1 MILKPIK
8 NYGKGYEYKL
18 YKHFVE
24 QVKNVYLPTSNGDSY
39 NVSVNVNNVFYGVYR
54 ISNTEPY
61 VTKLSY
67 SEGIVEINNNNV
79 KTITAKGQICYTENG
94 TDKIFIKLKSVKQG
108 SNIELNNATFE
119 ISFNEFKGEL
129 LENTYQNLSNYET
142 NKYYYMGSYGYI
154 RNDDINNEHA
164 QFIKGNIVNQETRTI
179 RWDIDNIPIEE
190 DDLVVLEGKIYQ
202 VGTVTTVFKNRLTYY
217 KSYVATLISLQ

>member
-8 NYGKGYEYKL
+8 TYGKGYEYKL

-24 QVKNVYLPTSNGDSY
+24 QVKNVYLPTSTDSY

-79 KTITAKGQICYTENG
+79 KTITAKGQICYIENE

-108 SNIELNNATFE
+108 SSIDLNNATFE

-129 LENTYQNLSNYET
+129 LENTYQKLSNYES

-154 RNDDINNEHA
+154 PNDDINNEHA